1 MSTAIPFLIDP
12 EGEKHPLNG
21 EVTTIGRAAENDVV
35 IRDPRASRQHACIR
49 RQGQYLLLE
58 DLGSANGTFLNGERV
73 LAPVKVWDG
82 DRITV
87 GGVTLIFHDPGATLG
102 ESPFPELEVNVAAGL
117 VRVDR
122 RLVVLSP
129 KEFALLV
136 CLYKRRGQVCSKDE
150 IAAAVWPEYA
160 SEVYDYQVEN
170 LVRRLR
176 TRLERDPSA
185 PQLIVTVRGL
195 GYKMV

>member
-12 EGEKHPLNG
+12 EGEKHLLNG
-21 EVTTIGRAAENDVV
+21 EVTTIGRAAENDIV

-82 DRITV
+82 DRIAV

-122 RLVVLSP
+122 RLIALSP
-129 KEFALLV
+129 KEFALLA
-136 CLYKRRGQVCSKDE
+136 CLYERRGQVCSKDE